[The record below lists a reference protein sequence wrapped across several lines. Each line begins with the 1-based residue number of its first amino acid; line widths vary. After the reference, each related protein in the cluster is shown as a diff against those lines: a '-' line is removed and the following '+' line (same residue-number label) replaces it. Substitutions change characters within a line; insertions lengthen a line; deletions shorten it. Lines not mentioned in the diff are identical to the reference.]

1 MVNQKVKQHSYN
13 RFEHFYFRFEALL
26 RTKILKRQEEGIT
39 AIDEIADEVIKA
51 EDLISMMKQCKQHQL
66 MNQKYQRMV
75 SIK

>member
-39 AIDEIADEVIKA
+39 AIDEKSTIML
-51 EDLISMMKQCKQHQL
+51 DLMKLLTK
-66 MNQKYQRMV
+66 
-75 SIK
+75 